1 MTFGDIIKKWQET
14 MKDFPEWRKGQ
25 ALFSSVWAKDPE
37 LANQIR
43 GVPHLDPYYRD
54 EYIGDCLDFIDKYLY
69 RKANDGN

>member
-1 MTFGDIIKKWQET
+1 MTFIDIVKKWQEA
-14 MKDFPEWRKGQ
+14 MKNHPDWRKGQ
-25 ALFSSVWAKDPE
+25 ALYNSIDDQE

-69 RKANDGN
+69 RKVNDGN